1 MGLFSIFGKKDLEA
15 EQKLLKKIEEL
26 EQTIA
31 RKDKEISD
39 LINELDR
46 VNQSIPNTNINT
58 NTNLNSKQLE
68 LIEKNIKDTKEEN
81 DRLKQVIDEYNL
93 SSKKEKY
100 YYKVDIEKFYSAARF
115 KELANTIVNNGIVY
129 LQDLTLEFFDT
140 LSQDIKNL
148 EEGKIRFQKFL
159 TKEFI
164 EWEVVTYLNKGER
177 VSKLYSKSRKLV
189 NIFIENDIEFM
200 EDLINFDFSKL
211 VELVFKDSQIE
222 EFILKRDEYY
232 QERRVVK

>member
-1 MGLFSIFGKKDLEA
+1 MGLFSTLFSKKHIELE
-15 EQKLLKKIEEL
+15 EKLNKKIEEL
-26 EQTIA
+26 EEVIK

-46 VNQSIPNTNINT
+46 LNQSVNSNIN
-58 NTNLNSKQLE
+58 NKQLE

-81 DRLKQVIDEYNL
+81 NRLRQVIGEYNL

-100 YYKVDIEKFYSAARF
+100 YYKVDIEKFFSAAKY
-115 KELANTIVNNGIVY
+115 KELVAAITELGIAY
-129 LQDLTLEFFDT
+129 IQDMSLETFEKISPDV
-140 LSQDIKNL
+140 KNY
-148 EEGKIRFQKFL
+148 EEGKLKFQKFM

-177 VSKLYSKSRKLV
+177 VSKLYSKSRKLM
-189 NIFIENDIEFM
+189 NIFAENDIEFM
-200 EDLINFDFSKL
+200 EDLMRYDFSKL
-211 VELVFKDSQIE
+211 TEFGFKESQIE
-222 EFILKRDEYY
+222 EFIAKREEYY

>member
-46 VNQSIPNTNINT
+46 VNQSIPNTNT

-115 KELANTIVNNGIVY
+115 KELANIIVNNGIVY

-211 VELVFKDSQIE
+211 VDLGFKDSQIE

>member
-46 VNQSIPNTNINT
+46 VNQSIPNT

-211 VELVFKDSQIE
+211 GDLGFKDSQIE

>member
-46 VNQSIPNTNINT
+46 VNQSIPNTNT

-211 VELVFKDSQIE
+211 EDLGFKDSQIE

>member
-1 MGLFSIFGKKDLEA
+1 MGLFSALFSKKHIELE
-15 EQKLLKKIEEL
+15 EKLNKKIEEL
-26 EQTIA
+26 EEVIK

-46 VNQSIPNTNINT
+46 LNQSVNTNIN
-58 NTNLNSKQLE
+58 NKQLE

-81 DRLKQVIDEYNL
+81 NRLRQVIGEYNL

-100 YYKVDIEKFYSAARF
+100 YYKVDVEKFFSAAKY
-115 KELANTIVNNGIVY
+115 KELVAAITELGISY
-129 LQDLTLEFFDT
+129 IQDMSLETFEKISPDV
-140 LSQDIKNL
+140 KNY
-148 EEGKIRFQKFL
+148 EEGKLKFQKFM

-177 VSKLYSKSRKLV
+177 VSKLYSKSRKLM
-189 NIFIENDIEFM
+189 NIFAENDIEFM
-200 EDLINFDFSKL
+200 EDLMRYDFSKL
-211 VELVFKDSQIE
+211 TELGFKESQIE
-222 EFILKRDEYY
+222 EFIAKRDEYY

>member
-46 VNQSIPNTNINT
+46 VNQSIPNTNT

-211 VELVFKDSQIE
+211 MDLGFKDSQIE